1 LIKTGLMMDIV
12 VGSSLVGM
20 YAKCNAFEKAMWLF
34 NDMPQKDVACWNT
47 VIFLLL
53 PKWKL
58 RRGPTIF

>member
-1 LIKTGLMMDIV
+1 MDIV